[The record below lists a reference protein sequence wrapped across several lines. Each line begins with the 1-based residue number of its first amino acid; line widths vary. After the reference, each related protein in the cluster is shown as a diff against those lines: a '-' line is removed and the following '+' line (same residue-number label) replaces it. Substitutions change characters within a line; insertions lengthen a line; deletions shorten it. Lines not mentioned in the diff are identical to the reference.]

1 MRSIIDLVILGVLT
15 EGPKSAYELTS
26 FVAEKQVNRLLKISD
41 PAIYKSC
48 KRLVK
53 EDYVVGRVVKKGNQ
67 AEKTVYRLNKK
78 GKLRFLELMQHYS
91 SSFQPLYIEFNAF
104 IWNLE
109 RVAKS
114 EGLKMLDAL
123 QKELEKIQSWLVDHM
138 VQVSG
143 SVTFSARMIMKQ
155 YSMMMITLLD
165 WIDEVIFEYKQLHVS
180 KENEF
185 LLKGK

>member
-1 MRSIIDLVILGVLT
+1 
-15 EGPKSAYELTS
+15 
-26 FVAEKQVNRLLKISD
+26 
-41 PAIYKSC
+41 
-48 KRLVK
+48 
-53 EDYVVGRVVKKGNQ
+53 
-67 AEKTVYRLNKK
+67 
-78 GKLRFLELMQHYS
+78 
-91 SSFQPLYIEFNAF
+91 
-104 IWNLE
+104 
-109 RVAKS
+109 VAKS